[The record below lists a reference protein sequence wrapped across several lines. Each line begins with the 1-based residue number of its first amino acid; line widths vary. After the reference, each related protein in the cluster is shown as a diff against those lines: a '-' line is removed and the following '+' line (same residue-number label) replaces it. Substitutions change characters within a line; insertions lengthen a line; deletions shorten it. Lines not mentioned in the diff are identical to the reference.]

1 MLTLTA
7 EIPSTTTAH
16 AKGGKWA
23 RIEFTK
29 SMRRKGCLAAAAAM
43 RQLPK
48 GTFPLPCVSITL
60 WISFPDQKIRDN
72 QNILVAFKGFV
83 DGMVDAGMIKDDNNQ
98 VVVSIAARTL
108 EFNSPRPGVTILV
121 EPATAAP
128 IIPKFKTKVKSK

>member
-1 MLTLTA
+1 MITISLTA

-23 RIEFTK
+23 RIEW
-29 SMRRKGCLAAAAAM
+29 
-43 RQLPK
+43 QLPK

-121 EPATAAP
+121 EPAAAAP
-128 IIPKFKTKVKSK
+128 IIPKLKAKKVSK